1 MVDLQE
7 HLAELEQMDAQVI
20 AASSDPADLAEKAA
34 EEWGLSYTVLY
45 GLDAEATSEAI
56 GCYTGEH
63 DGEAH
68 IQPASFV
75 LDRDGTVVHAV
86 YSTGKVGRLSAD
98 DAVTVV
104 SDLDS

>member
-1 MVDLQE
+1 
-7 HLAELEQMDAQVI
+7 MDAQVI

-34 EEWGLSYTVLY
+34 SEWDLSYTVLY

-63 DGEAH
+63 DGESH

-104 SDLDS
+104 RDLDS